1 VTNARLRKLQSG
13 WPMAFEQAGYP
24 PKCFIEQDRERLV
37 AFMRATGLASLVT
50 FADEHFYTTALPLL
64 VDWRDD
70 AVVLSGHMPR
80 TNPQSAMLSAH
91 RGLAIFQ
98 GPQAYV
104 RSNWYPTKQ
113 RDPRTTPTWD
123 YISVRAEG
131 TLETFEGQAELH
143 DHLRQLSDH
152 FESAF
157 PDPWAITDAPERF
170 IATMASSLVGFTMRI
185 ERMSG
190 IWKLHQNHPLE
201 NRQGVIAGLRST
213 KDAGAIGIAAAI
225 EHDLSRRMTVVK

>member
-1 VTNARLRKLQSG
+1 MT
-13 WPMAFEQAGYP
+13 FEQAGYP
-24 PKCFIEQDRERLV
+24 PKHFVEQDHERLV
-37 AFMRATGLASLVT
+37 AFMRVTGLASLAT
-50 FADEHFYTTALPLL
+50 FADDHFYTTSLPLL
-64 VDWRDD
+64 VNRRDD
-70 AVVLSGHMPR
+70 AIVLSGHMPR
-80 TNPQSAMLSAH
+80 INPQSTRLAEY

-131 TLETFEGQAELH
+131 TIETFEDQAELY

-157 PDPWAITDAPERF
+157 PDPWTITDAPERF
-170 IATMASSLVGFTMRI
+170 IAAMASNLVGFTMQV
-185 ERMSG
+185 ERLSG
-190 IWKLHQNHPLE
+190 IWKLHQKVL
-201 NRQGVIAGLRST
+201 VL
-213 KDAGAIGIAAAI
+213 
-225 EHDLSRRMTVVK
+225 

>member
-1 VTNARLRKLQSG
+1 MLQSG
-13 WPMAFEQAGYP
+13 WLMAFEQASYP
-24 PKCFIEQDRERLV
+24 PKYYLEQDQDRLV

-50 FADEHFYTTALPLL
+50 FSQDHFYTTALPLL
-64 VDWRDD
+64 VDQRDD
-70 AVVLSGHMPR
+70 TILLTGHMPR
-80 TNPQSAMLSAH
+80 VNPQSNNLSAH

-113 RDPRTTPTWD
+113 RDPRTTPTWN

-131 TLETFEGQAELH
+131 MVETFEGPAELH
-143 DHLRQLSDH
+143 DHLRLLSDH
-152 FESAF
+152 FEAEY

-170 IATMASSLVGFTMRI
+170 IKTMASSLVGFTMRV
-185 ERMSG
+185 ERLSG

-201 NRQGVIAGLRST
+201 NRHGVIAGLRSIG
-213 KDAGAIGIAAAI
+213 DAGGLGVAAAMENDI
-225 EHDLSRRMTVVK
+225 GRRTATTE

>member
-1 VTNARLRKLQSG
+1 MLQSG
-13 WPMAFEQAGYP
+13 WPMAFEQVGYP
-24 PKCFIEQDRERLV
+24 PKYYVEQDQDRLV

-50 FADEHFYTTALPLL
+50 FSQDHFYTTALPLL
-64 VDWRDD
+64 VDQRED
-70 AVVLSGHMPR
+70 AIVLTGHMPR
-80 TNPQSAMLSAH
+80 INPQSDSLPAH

-113 RDPRTTPTWD
+113 RDPRTTPTWN

-131 TLETFEGQAELH
+131 VVETFEGQAEMH

-152 FESAF
+152 FESPFA
-157 PDPWAITDAPERF
+157 DPWAITDAPERF
-170 IATMASSLVGFTMRI
+170 IATMASSLVGFTIRV
-185 ERMSG
+185 ERLSG

-201 NRQGVIAGLRST
+201 NRRGVIAGLRSIG
-213 KDAGAIGIAAAI
+213 DAGAIGVAAAMQD
-225 EHDLSRRMTVVK
+225 DLDRHMAAAE

>member
-1 VTNARLRKLQSG
+1 MLQSG

-24 PKCFIEQDRERLV
+24 PKYYVEQDQDRLV

-50 FADEHFYTTALPLL
+50 FSQDHFYTTALPLL
-64 VDWRDD
+64 VDQCDD
-70 AVVLSGHMPR
+70 TIMLTGHMPR
-80 TNPQSAMLSAH
+80 INPQSDSLPAH
-91 RGLAIFQ
+91 RGLAIFH

-113 RDPRTTPTWD
+113 RDPRTTPTWN

-131 TLETFEGQAELH
+131 PVETFEGRAELH

-152 FESAF
+152 FESPF
-157 PDPWAITDAPERF
+157 LDPWAITDAPERF
-170 IATMASSLVGFTMRI
+170 ISTMASSLVGFTMRV
-185 ERMSG
+185 ERLSG

-201 NRQGVIAGLRST
+201 NRQGVIAGLRSVG
-213 KDAGAIGIAAAI
+213 DAGAISMAEAMQDDLDRHMAAA
-225 EHDLSRRMTVVK
+225 E